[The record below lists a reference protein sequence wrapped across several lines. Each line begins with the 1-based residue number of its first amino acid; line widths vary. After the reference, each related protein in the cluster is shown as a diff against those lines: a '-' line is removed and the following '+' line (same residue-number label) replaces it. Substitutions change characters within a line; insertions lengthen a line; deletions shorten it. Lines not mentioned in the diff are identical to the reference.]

1 MKINKVSQNKKRIH
15 FFNITQKLKTFA
27 DEAKDGFIIFTL
39 GSFVSVSSMPKELVD
54 TFVRVMSQLPQRV
67 FWKWEGDF
75 PGSVSSNIM
84 IVNGMLPQQD
94 LLGSFL

>member
-15 FFNITQKLKTFA
+15 FFNITQKLKTIA

-54 TFVRVMSQLPQRV
+54 TFFRVMSQLPQRV

-75 PGSVSSNIM
+75 PGNVPSNIM